1 MSGLCPGLHGGIP
14 QTEGWPVQFPVGTC
28 AWVAVSVLWGVMFL
42 SLAVS
47 LLGFLSK
54 IKKKIHKIQ

>member
-54 IKKKIHKIQ
+54 I